1 MIDVGQKGFLCSH
14 YENMTYAYATSLF
27 VFQSNAGITTTTSP
41 PTYDSNTHKLSWNGS
56 DWQIDELNS
65 GELTKV
71 KQADVVLLN
80 YPLLWKM
87 PEDVLINDLNLYE
100 DITDEYGPAM
110 TWSIFAIKYTLY
122 IQNKNSFQNMQQ
134 KSFFLPFHFSF
145 SLDA

>member
-1 MIDVGQKGFLCSH
+1 MQYFTDLDHRIPSEWLDKMKNLVFTYNKEQRYHEEFEGF
-14 YENMTYAYATSLF
+14 
-27 VFQSNAGITTTTSP
+27 
-41 PTYDSNTHKLSWNGS
+41 DSK
-56 DWQIDELNS
+56 LNS

-122 IQNKNSFQNMQQ
+122 IQNKNFKQ
-134 KSFFLPFHFSF
+134 FFLSVRK
-145 SLDA
+145 

>member
-1 MIDVGQKGFLCSH
+1 MQYFTDLDHRIPSEWLDKMKNLVFTYNKEQRYHEEFEGF
-14 YENMTYAYATSLF
+14 
-27 VFQSNAGITTTTSP
+27 
-41 PTYDSNTHKLSWNGS
+41 DSK
-56 DWQIDELNS
+56 LNS

-122 IQNKNSFQNMQQ
+122 MQNIKTSNNSFCQLGNNNL
-134 KSFFLPFHFSF
+134 FFQ
-145 SLDA
+145 LDGFRTI

>member
-1 MIDVGQKGFLCSH
+1 MQYFIDLDHRIPSEWLDKMKNLVFTYNKEQRYHEEFEGF
-14 YENMTYAYATSLF
+14 
-27 VFQSNAGITTTTSP
+27 
-41 PTYDSNTHKLSWNGS
+41 DSK
-56 DWQIDELNS
+56 LNS

-122 IQNKNSFQNMQQ
+122 MQ
-134 KSFFLPFHFSF
+134 K
-145 SLDA
+145 